1 MLPFP
6 HTLPHGTRD
15 YRFCSTHRRSAFSH
29 ARDRQ
34 IGRRKDGGREIPGS
48 EEGSRY
54 TRPRALKST
63 QAIGGRLYP
72 QPRRGEANFS
82 PRRMPEAGQPFL
94 TVTFTHLA
102 AEVSKAVPAL
112 QALQDLSSLA
122 SVTIDEQL
130 THLPADASQAC
141 AFWQAVAD

>member
-1 MLPFP
+1 M
-6 HTLPHGTRD
+6 G
-15 YRFCSTHRRSAFSH
+15 
-29 ARDRQ
+29 
-34 IGRRKDGGREIPGS
+34 
-48 EEGSRY
+48 
-54 TRPRALKST
+54 ST
-63 QAIGGRLYP
+63 QAISGWLYP

-94 TVTFTHLA
+94 TVTVTHLA

-112 QALQDLSSLA
+112 QDLQDLSSLV

-141 AFWQAVAD
+141 AFLQAVAD